1 MPSSILQIV
10 DGSKQYRIQDV
21 FVEFK
26 TQMGKQN
33 KLETEEK
40 SVPQVEFMVFLFN
53 SHQDEAS
60 DLGQRSHGALNDAQL
75 GF

>member
-1 MPSSILQIV
+1 M
-10 DGSKQYRIQDV
+10 

-40 SVPQVEFMVFLFN
+40 SVPQVEFMV
-53 SHQDEAS
+53 EVS

-75 GF
+75 GFLIGIYF

>member
-1 MPSSILQIV
+1 MPSSILHIV

-40 SVPQVEFMVFLFN
+40 SVPQVEFMV
-53 SHQDEAS
+53 EVS

-75 GF
+75 GFLIGIYF